1 MRRIV
6 YFLIMALIL
15 SACGSSKKM
24 LEKGNY
30 DAAIQRAVKKIRKDP
45 DSPKDI
51 EALDRAYKV
60 INQQDQER
68 VTFLER
74 EDNPNN
80 YEEVFGIYSRMK
92 NRQSLVRT
100 VTPMNLN
107 GRSIDYPYVD
117 YDAKI
122 ISAKRK
128 AAEYF
133 YNSGKNLMKTGTK
146 EAYRQAYQDMT
157 RAQDYSGGMY
167 SDLEPL
173 IEEARFKGISR
184 VFVTVNNMTHVKL
197 DPVWQDDLLEIDT
210 RGFENEW
217 VEYHFKHLNED
228 ISYDYT
234 VFVNLE
240 SIAISPDDMK
250 EKDNLFKKR
259 VEDGFNYALD
269 ANGNVMKDTAG
280 NDIKIPKYKDLQC
293 TLIETHQLKSV
304 VINGNVEI
312 QSNNPKK
319 LIRREPIGAEHVFEH
334 HSARASGDI
343 GALDEE
349 AVKMIE
355 SEIAPFPTDFEML
368 HMCTETLKPAI
379 REGIYK
385 NRQYI
390 F

>member
-6 YFLIMALIL
+6 YFLIAALIL
-15 SACGSSKKM
+15 SSCGSSKKM

-51 EALDRAYKV
+51 EALDRAYK
-60 INQQDQER
+60 IANQQDQER

-80 YEEVFGIYSRMK
+80 YEEVFAIYTRMK

-133 YNSGKNLMKTGTK
+133 YHSGKNLMKTGTK
-146 EAYRQAYQDMT
+146 EAYRQAYDEMS

-167 SDLEPL
+167 PDLEPL
-173 IEEARFKGISR
+173 LEEARFKGVSR
-184 VFVTVNNMTHVKL
+184 VHVLVNNMTHVNL
-197 DPVWQDDLLEIDT
+197 DPVWEADLLEIDT

-217 VEYHFKHLNED
+217 VEYHFKHLNEN

-240 SIAISPDDMK
+240 SIMISPDEVK
-250 EKDNLFKKR
+250 EKDHLIKKK
-259 VEDGFNYALD
+259 VEDGFDYVLD

-280 NDIKIPKYKDLQC
+280 NDIKLPRYKELQC
-293 TLIETHQLKSV
+293 TVIETHQFKSV
-304 VINGNVEI
+304 VINGNIEI

-319 LIRREPIGAEHVFEH
+319 LIRKEPIGAEHSFDH
-334 HSARASGDI
+334 SSARAVGDVK
-343 GALDEE
+343 ALGEE
-349 AVKMIE
+349 ELAMIE
-355 SEIAPFPTDFEML
+355 REAAPFPTDFEML

-379 REGIYK
+379 REGIYR
-385 NRQYI
+385 NRQFIY
-390 F
+390 

>member
-1 MRRIV
+1 MKRIV
-6 YFLIMALIL
+6 YFLITAMIL
-15 SACGSSKKM
+15 SSCGSSRKA

-30 DAAIQRAVKKIRKDP
+30 DAAISKAVKQIRKKP

-51 EALDRAYKV
+51 EALDRAYK
-60 INQQDQER
+60 IANQQDLER

-80 YEEVFGIYSRMK
+80 YEEVFSIYTRMK
-92 NRQSLVRT
+92 NRQSMVKT
-100 VTPMNLN
+100 VTPMDLN

-122 ISAKRK
+122 ISAKRR

-133 YNSGKNLMKTGTK
+133 YNSGKSLMTTGTK
-146 EAYRQAYQDMT
+146 EAYRQAYDEMM

-167 SDLEPL
+167 PDLEPL

-184 VFVTVNNMTHVKL
+184 VHVMVNNMTHINL
-197 DPVWQDDLLEIDT
+197 DPVWEADLLEIDT
-210 RGFENEW
+210 RGFENQW

-240 SIAISPDDMK
+240 SIAISPDDVK
-250 EKDNLFKKR
+250 EKDNLYKKR
-259 VEDGFNYALD
+259 VEDGFDYVLD
-269 ANGNVMKDTAG
+269 ASGNVMKDTAG

-293 TLIETHQLKSV
+293 TLIETHQMKSV
-304 VINGNVEI
+304 LINGNIEI
-312 QSNNPKK
+312 QSNNPKR
-319 LIRREPIGAEHVFEH
+319 LIRKEPIGAEHVFEH
-334 HSARASGDI
+334 YSARASGDLN
-343 GALDEE
+343 ALDDE
-349 AVKMIE
+349 ARAMIE
-355 SEIAPFPTDFEML
+355 REPAPFPTDFEML

-379 REGIYK
+379 REGINK

-390 F
+390 Y